1 MADNRK
7 FSGVSEV
14 IGNNGYKPKPGQLSG
29 TQPAPYLHPHHR
41 QRSPTSF
48 MDDANEQPLITS
60 PRHGATNDPQ
70 RIVGTHGR
78 FKETRKSHVSGAS

>member
-1 MADNRK
+1 
-7 FSGVSEV
+7 
-14 IGNNGYKPKPGQLSG
+14 
-29 TQPAPYLHPHHR
+29 
-41 QRSPTSF
+41 